1 MTQPKLAERAV
12 LMRMSA
18 GLPGKNRKDRVL
30 TETVKSDKNLGQHS
44 GAWIKQRWP
53 DWALEP
59 LEKVVTKARE
69 FHAAVTLPFD
79 NGIGILPAALIM
91 EYGDRMREF
100 KGQFEN
106 LRDSHFR
113 AKYQD
118 MIDWARKEHN
128 GTFDEGDYP
137 AIEEVLESFYFRT
150 EPLPVPDAAHFQGTL
165 SSLLGVDAES
175 VNLRVADAM
184 QEAQKELMKR
194 IIEPVR
200 AMAAALGKP
209 AKDGKS
215 PIFRDTLVSNIQDI
229 AKLAPKLNLADDP
242 KIGEFVA
249 DIKKLALYEPD
260 TLRKSA
266 QTRTDVQRL
275 AADTLKKLEAYKIG

>member
-1 MTQPKLAERAV
+1 MNQPKLAERAV

-18 GLPGKNRKDRVL
+18 GLPGKNRKDRTL
-30 TETVKSDKNLGQHS
+30 TETVKSEKSLGSHS

-59 LEKVVTKARE
+59 LEKVVNEARAY
-69 FHAAVTLPFD
+69 HAAVTLPFD
-79 NGIGILPAALIM
+79 SGIGILPAALIM

-100 KGQFEN
+100 KGRFDC
-106 LRDSHFR
+106 LRDSHFK
-113 AKYQD
+113 AKYPD
-118 MIDWARKEHN
+118 MVAWAQAEHN
-128 GTFDEGDYP
+128 GTFDPTDYP
-137 AIEEVLESFYFRT
+137 EVDEVLESFYFRT

-200 AMAAALGKP
+200 AMAATLSKP

-215 PIFRDTLVSNIQDI
+215 PVFRDTLVGNLKDI

-249 DIKKLALYEPD
+249 DINKLTLYDPD
-260 TLRKSA
+260 TLRKSV
-266 QTRTDVQRL
+266 QTRTDVQRM
-275 AADTLKKLEAYKIG
+275 AADTLKKLEAYKL